1 MLKSTSITA
10 AAALALGLALAAPI
24 SASAAPLGALD
35 GLKSAAPEGNV
46 VQVRRG
52 RGLALGILGA
62 AAATAIIAGASRAHA
77 YDDGYYYSRRH
88 YRPRWSCWQL
98 RDACDDGADWAC
110 RRFYNRCD

>member
-10 AAALALGLALAAPI
+10 AAALAVGLAFAAPI

-35 GLKSAAPEGNV
+35 GLKTAAPEGGV
-46 VQVRRG
+46 IQVRHG

-62 AAATAIIAGASRAHA
+62 AAATAIIAGSSRARA
-77 YDDGYYYSRRH
+77 YDDGYYYYGRP

-98 RDACDDGADWAC
+98 REACDDGADWAC
-110 RRFYNRCD
+110 RRFYHRCD